1 MIIGYPINCAKQ
13 QLHQGKPYR
22 SETCNYIHAVCS
34 FGCAKLVMSVP
45 RRQGVDRFC
54 QKSKKTCF
62 HGALEVMSHFTSNSH
77 QSA

>member
-13 QLHQGKPYR
+13 QLHQPYR

-54 QKSKKTCF
+54 QKSKETYF
-62 HGALEVMSHFTSNSH
+62 RRALESHESLH
-77 QSA
+77 K